1 MRTIAQQIEKRE
13 EEKKAMG
20 VAKIMLT
27 KGLSAD
33 LVKEVTKL
41 PKQAIDQLMKK

>member
-1 MRTIAQQIEKRE
+1 MRTIAQQIEKRGM
-13 EEKKAMG
+13 EKEKTEIAKAML
-20 VAKIMLT
+20 I